1 MHIALQTI
9 LTESAEVAA
18 ACILRGEL
26 AAFPTE
32 TVYGLGGNAL
42 DHEAVDLIFKAKE
55 RPADNP
61 LIAHIHSLDQIGAL
75 AASMPPA
82 AERLIEAFF
91 PGPLTVILQRA
102 ATVPAIVSAGLDTI
116 AVRMPA
122 HERALQ
128 FLKACDIPVAA
139 PSANRSGRPSPT
151 SWEDVYADLKGRI
164 ACILKG
170 DPSEVG
176 LESTVVD
183 CTEKIP
189 RILRSG
195 GISAHRIQQLLPE
208 TEVNTKPQNGIA
220 RSPGMKYRH
229 YAPLAKVHLAANLEN
244 VPEGNLIGYIG
255 LNSHPF
261 PERLGMH
268 LTCDSP
274 EVYAHELFR
283 FFRRCDRAGLRAIYC
298 QEIPREGL
306 GMAVMDRV
314 ERAAVG

>member
-9 LTESAEVAA
+9 LTESAEEAA
-18 ACILRGEL
+18 ACIRRGEL

-32 TVYGLGGNAL
+32 TVYGLGGDAM
-42 DHEAVDLIFKAKE
+42 DADAVAAIFKAKE

-61 LIAHIHSLDQIGAL
+61 LIAHVHSLAQLDGL
-75 AASMPPA
+75 AASLTRS
-82 AERLIEAFF
+82 AEQLIDAFF
-91 PGPLTVILQRA
+91 PGPLTVILKRA
-102 ATVPAIVSAGLDTI
+102 STVPAIVSAGLDTI

-122 HERALQ
+122 HELALD
-128 FLKACDIPVAA
+128 FLKACDTPVAA

-176 LESTVVD
+176 VESTVVD
-183 CTEKIP
+183 CTEQIP

-195 GISAHRIQQLLPE
+195 GISVDNLRQLLPE
-208 TEVNTKPQNGIA
+208 IEMATKPEGVIV

-229 YAPLAKVHLAANLEN
+229 YAPIAKVHLAPSPNE
-244 VPEGNLIGYIG
+244 VPEGNTIGYIG
-255 LNSHPF
+255 LDSHPY

-268 LTCDSP
+268 LTCHSS
-274 EVYAHELFR
+274 EAYAHELFR
-283 FFRRCDRAGLRAIYC
+283 FFRRCDRARIKAIYC
-298 QEIPREGL
+298 QEIPRKGL
-306 GMAVMDRV
+306 GLAVMDRV
-314 ERAAVG
+314 ERAASG